1 VPRSGR
7 HARITTRLATRM
19 ALRVA
24 FAALVVGCGGGTT
37 ASAGPPTPVP
47 SGVIA
52 IEAKEY
58 AFTPSTITVPAGAV
72 RFSIKNVGSQEHE
85 LEIFKGDQVLDEVEG
100 IVPGLTKDAT
110 FTLEAGEYT
119 FVCKLNGH
127 DQLGMK
133 GTLTVTGG

>member
-1 VPRSGR
+1 MLHLRRLRASASG
-7 HARITTRLATRM
+7 LAVV
-19 ALRVA
+19 ALIVA
-24 FAALVVGCGGGTT
+24 ACGGGDTGSSGPAT
-37 ASAGPPTPVP
+37 AVP

-52 IEAKEY
+52 VEAKEY
-58 AFTPSTITVPAGAV
+58 AFTPSAITVPAGSV
-72 RFSIKNVGSQEHE
+72 TFSIRNVGSQEHE
-85 LEIFKGDQVLDEVEG
+85 FEIFKGDQVVDEVEG

-110 FTLEAGEYT
+110 MTLTAGDYT

>member
-1 VPRSGR
+1 LLHVRRFRLPHVQAVP
-7 HARITTRLATRM
+7 AAT
-19 ALRVA
+19 
-24 FAALVVGCGGGTT
+24 AALALAGVLAACGGGA
-37 ASAGPPTPVP
+37 ASAAPPTPVP

-58 AFTPSTITVPAGAV
+58 AFTPSAITAPAGAV
-72 RFSIKNVGSQEHE
+72 TFSVKNVGSQEHE
-85 LEIFKGDQVLDEVEG
+85 FEIFKGDQVVDEIEG

-110 FTLEAGEYT
+110 VNLEAGDYT
-119 FVCKLNGH
+119 FMCKLNGH